1 MRKLQLLL
9 GIILAVG
16 AFIAVLVVGR
26 MSQPALFDVAVVVQE
41 VPAFT
46 PLTADLV
53 TLDAQSVSP
62 AVAEK
67 YVLADELDAMLAE
80 GAAVVE
86 NLHPGQPLM
95 REQVAT
101 GADVEGL
108 SRLAVALDDPDR
120 VILSVPV
127 DQDDLPAV
135 VPGDVVAL
143 FFAAGNVRANTLV
156 THTVEGTEEMNPT
169 SPATDTQ
176 PVRWNQFDEPEVV
189 TITTE
194 LELPVAKWLSNGVV
208 YRLNRE
214 RRENPN
220 YGAPGAENEPRYIE
234 GEIKSLDVVVHRDDA
249 EWVAF
254 ALAHGN
260 VQVAVLPAVNKGHV
274 EAGSMLPEPGV
285 TWSDFE
291 DRFFIERDE
300 VQK

>member
-9 GIILAVG
+9 GIVLAVG
-16 AFIAVLVVGR
+16 AFIAVLAVGR
-26 MSQPALFDVAVVVQE
+26 AAQPVTFDVAVVVQE

-46 PLTADLV
+46 PLTRDLV
-53 TLDAQSVSP
+53 TLDTQAVS
-62 AVAEK
+62 AVVAEK
-67 YVLADELDAMLAE
+67 YVLAEELDAMLAA

-101 GADVEGL
+101 GAAAEGL

-127 DQDDLPAV
+127 EQDGMPSV

-143 FFAAGNVRANTLV
+143 FFSAGNVQAHTLV
-156 THTVEGTEEMNPT
+156 TQTVEGPEPT
-169 SPATDTQ
+169 PEPGQAVTGTHF
-176 PVRWNQFDEPEVV
+176 WGDEDETEVV

-194 LELPVAKWLSNGVV
+194 LELPVAKWLSNGVI
-208 YRLNRE
+208 YRLDRE

-220 YGAPGAENEPRYIE
+220 YGAPGMEGEPRYIE
-234 GEIKSLDVVVHRDDA
+234 GGIEALDIVVHRDDA

-254 ALAHGN
+254 ALAHGE
-260 VQVAVLPAVNKGHV
+260 VQVAVLPAVTKARV
-274 EAGSMLPEPGV
+274 EAGTFLPERGV

-291 DRFFIERDE
+291 DRFFAERDE
-300 VQK
+300 GEK